1 MNWNFVGVDFGQ
13 ARDYTAIA
21 VLERAE
27 LRGQYDYAVRAY
39 QKEVALRLRYLERI
53 PLGTPYTEVVD
64 RVAEVTRNRQLSG
77 RCHLAV
83 DGTGVGRPVV
93 DQLRRGEAE
102 GVPMP
107 GATPGGQAGTETMD
121 QGFYRVPKRDL
132 IIGLQLVLQRGGLQ
146 IAAKLPFAR
155 KLVEE
160 LEAVEVRISPAG
172 NEQYAAWRE
181 GTHDDLVFA
190 VALAYWSPQKAYPNG
205 PQGNDRW
212 WTNIQQDDAERMFR
226 QWKAEEERRNGR
238 G

>member
-1 MNWNFVGVDFGQ
+1 MNWYFVGVDFGQ

-27 LRGQYDYAVRAY
+27 LRGDFDYAVRAY
-39 QKEVALRLRYLERI
+39 RKETALRLRYLERA
-53 PLGTPYTEVVD
+53 PLGTPYPEVVE
-64 RVAEVTRNRQLSG
+64 RVARVTRSRQLAM

-93 DQLRRGEAE
+93 DLLRRAGHEAIL
-102 GVPMP
+102 MP
-107 GATPGGQAGTETMD
+107 VTITSGQMETQE

-132 IIGLQLVLQRGGLQ
+132 MIGLQVLLQRGGLQ
-146 IAAKLPFAR
+146 IAAELPFAR

-160 LEAVEVRISPAG
+160 MEAVEVRVSAAG

-190 VALAYWSPQKAYPNG
+190 VALACWGAQKAFPG
-205 PQGNDRW
+205 GQRDCDRW
-212 WTNIQQDDAERMFR
+212 WTNGYQEEAGRMFER
-226 QWKAEEERRNGR
+226 WKWEEERKWG
-238 G
+238 

>member
-1 MNWNFVGVDFGQ
+1 MEWYFVGADFGQ
-13 ARDYTAIA
+13 SRDYTAIA

-27 LRGQYDYAVRAY
+27 VVGKFDHAVRAHE
-39 QKEVALRLRYLERI
+39 KTVALRLRYLERI
-53 PLGTPYTEVVD
+53 PLGTPYPEVVE
-64 RVAEVTRNRQLSG
+64 RVVRVTRNKQLAG
-77 RCHLAV
+77 RCHLVV

-93 DQLRRGEAE
+93 DMLRRAK
-102 GVPMP
+102 PDAILMP
-107 GATPGGQAGTETMD
+107 VTITGGQVETID

-132 IIGLQLVLQRGGLQ
+132 IIGLQVLLQRGELQ
-146 IAAKLPFAR
+146 IAARLQFGQ

-160 LEAVEVRISPAG
+160 LMAVEVRVSPAG

-190 VALAYWSPQKAYPNG
+190 VALAYWSALKAFPNG

-212 WTNIQQDDAERMFR
+212 WTNANQEDAGRLFSK
-226 QWKAEEERRNGR
+226 WKAEEERLNGH

>member
-1 MNWNFVGVDFGQ
+1 MEWYFVGADFGQ
-13 ARDYTAIA
+13 SRDYTAIA
-21 VLERAE
+21 VIERAE
-27 LRGQYDYAVRAY
+27 LVGKFDWAVRAHE
-39 QKEVALRLRYLERI
+39 KTVALRLRYLERI
-53 PLGTPYTEVVD
+53 PLGTPYPEVVE
-64 RVAEVTRNRQLSG
+64 RVVEVTRNRQLAG

-93 DQLRRGEAE
+93 DLLRRAGPEAIL
-102 GVPMP
+102 MP
-107 GATPGGQAGTETMD
+107 VTITGGQVETQE

-132 IIGLQLVLQRGGLQ
+132 IIGLQVLLQRGGLQ
-146 IAAKLPFAR
+146 IAAGLKFGQ

-160 LEAVEVRISPAG
+160 LMAVEVRVSPAG

-190 VALAYWSPQKAYPNG
+190 VALAYWSAVKTYPNG

-212 WTNIQQDDAERMFR
+212 WTNANQEDAGRMFR
-226 QWKAEEERRNGR
+226 RWKAEEERKNGH

>member
-1 MNWNFVGVDFGQ
+1 MDWYFVGVDLGQ
-13 ARDYTAIA
+13 MRDYTAIA

-27 LRGQYDYAVRAY
+27 LRGNFDNAVWAHE
-39 QKEVALRLRYLERI
+39 KEVALRLRYLERI
-53 PLGTPYTEVVD
+53 PLGTPYPDVVE
-64 RVAEVTRNRQLSG
+64 RVAELTQDRQLAG

-93 DQLRRGEAE
+93 DLLRRAKPDGIL
-102 GVPMP
+102 MP
-107 GATPGGQAGTETMD
+107 VTITGGQMETMD
-121 QGFYRVPKRDL
+121 QGFHRVPKRDL
-132 IIGLQLVLQRGGLQ
+132 IIGLQLLLQRGGLQ

-155 KLVEE
+155 TLVEE
-160 LEAVEVRISPAG
+160 MEAVEVRVTPAG

-190 VALAYWSPQKAYPNG
+190 VALAYWSAQKAYPNG

-212 WTNIQQDDAERMFR
+212 WTHGQQEDTERMFR
-226 QWKAEEERRNGR
+226 KWKAEEESKIGH

>member
-1 MNWNFVGVDFGQ
+1 MGADFGKS
-13 ARDYTAIA
+13 RDYTAIA

-27 LRGQYDYAVRAY
+27 LKGGFDYAVLAHR
-39 QKEVALRLRYLERI
+39 KEIALRLRYLERI
-53 PLGTPYTEVVD
+53 PLGTSYPEVVE
-64 RVAEVTRNRQLSG
+64 RVAEVTRNKQLAG

-93 DQLRRGEAE
+93 DLLRRAR
-102 GVPMP
+102 PDAILMP
-107 GATPGGQAGTETMD
+107 VTITGGQVETMD

-132 IIGLQLVLQRGGLQ
+132 IVGLQVLLQRGGLQ
-146 IAAKLPFAR
+146 IAAGLKFGQ

-160 LEAVEVRISPAG
+160 LMAVEVRVSPAG

-190 VALAYWSPQKAYPNG
+190 VALAYWSVAKAFPNG
-205 PQGNDRW
+205 AQGNDRW
-212 WTNIQQDDAERMFR
+212 WTNAHQDDAERMFR
-226 QWKAEEERRNGR
+226 KWKAEEERLNGH